1 MLYFSLMNEEQ
12 ISFRLQGIRG
22 EYDFP
27 CSDLHSIDQIQ
38 KKDCEMI
45 FALAKEFRN
54 IKTEKLSLLKGVAI
68 ALAFF
73 ESSTRTK
80 SSFEWAGKQLGADTI
95 NAGSGTA
102 EKKGE
107 SLIDVAQTLDAM
119 NPKAIIIRTS
129 YSGLPEQI
137 AQHTSAAIVNA
148 GDGWHEHPS
157 QALLDALTITE
168 KLGSLSGKKVTIV
181 GDITHS
187 RVFGSLIRILNML
200 GAQVTISSPE
210 TLIPEKMEEVFHV
223 SYEPDVEKALP
234 DSDVVYALRVQNER
248 GATGDIPTI
257 REYSKAYGISPQ
269 RFALAKKDALLMH
282 PGPIQRDVDVH
293 SCLASISQSQIL
305 QQIENG
311 LAIRKALLWL
321 LCTRKNKKAF
331 LRF

>member
-1 MLYFSLMNEEQ
+1 MKEEDQ
-12 ISFRLQGIRG
+12 IILRLQEIRG
-22 EYDFP
+22 EYEFP
-27 CSDLHSIDQIQ
+27 CADLHSVEQIQ
-38 KKDCEMI
+38 KQDCEMI
-45 FALAKEFRN
+45 FSLARLFRKE
-54 IKTEKLSLLKGVAI
+54 KTIKLSLLKGVSI

-107 SLIDVAQTLDAM
+107 SLIDLAQTLDAM
-119 NPKAIIIRTS
+119 NPKAIVIRTS

-137 AQHTSAAIVNA
+137 SRHTSAAIINA
-148 GDGWHEHPS
+148 GDGWHEHPT
-157 QALLDALTITE
+157 QGLLDALTMIE
-168 KLGSLSGKKVTIV
+168 RLGSLSGKKVTII

-187 RVFGSLIRILNML
+187 RVFGSLIRILNMY
-200 GAQVTISSPE
+200 GASVTVSAPE
-210 TLIPEKMEEVFHV
+210 TLIPEKMEEVFGV
-223 SYEPDVEKALP
+223 VYEPDVEKALP

-248 GATGDIPTI
+248 GATGDISTI

-269 RFALAKKDALLMH
+269 RFALAKKDSLLMH

-293 SCLASISQSQIL
+293 SCLAAIDQSQIL

-311 LAIRKALLWL
+311 LALRKAVLWL
-321 LCTRKNKKAF
+321 LCTQKTPKEF
-331 LRF
+331 IRF